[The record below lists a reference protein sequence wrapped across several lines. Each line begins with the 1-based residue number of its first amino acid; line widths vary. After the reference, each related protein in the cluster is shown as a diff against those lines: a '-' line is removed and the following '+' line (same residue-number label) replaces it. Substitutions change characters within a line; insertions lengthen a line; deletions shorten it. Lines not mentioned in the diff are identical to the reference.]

1 MRISELLT
9 EAATA
14 PLYHGT
20 TFANALEIV
29 KDGGFMALTSIG
41 MDRKPYYGISTTRSP
56 RLSHLDHDPSEKA
69 WQKDTIEGFNVI
81 FVLDQNKIRQL
92 YKVIPFDFFRGN
104 KNASWFNPEVNKLR
118 DARSESE
125 EFVVMGRSNSGK
137 HKKLPINGNV
147 TKIIYFPNSFKNP
160 EEDEPDTDTFLM
172 FKKLALR
179 HNIPVVLNNSLFGY
193 SDNERPWNKELRQSM
208 ITHPEKHEVSVDP
221 KGWEAREI
229 LKLVKKYEAI
239 GGDKMSTEQLAD
251 AFDKGEQATVWLFWL
266 QMNARPPSIPTA
278 PVSNKTFAA
287 VFNAIKNA
295 DPMTNKIYKKIFP
308 FRLVGSPTTPE
319 EKKSEALK
327 SKKSGK

>member
-1 MRISELLT
+1 MRISEILN

-29 KDGGFMALTSIG
+29 RDGAFKGFTSIG
-41 MDRKPYYGISTTRSP
+41 MDRKPYYGISSTRSP

-81 FVLDQNKIRQL
+81 FVLDQNKIRQR
-92 YKVIPFDFFRGN
+92 YKLMPFDFFRGHRTI
-104 KNASWFNPEVNKLR
+104 SVFSPEVNKLR

-125 EFVVMGRSNSGK
+125 EFIVIGK
-137 HKKLPINGNV
+137 NKKMPVKGNV
-147 TKIIYFPNSFKNP
+147 SKIIYFPNSFKNP
-160 EEDEPDTDTFLM
+160 EENQPDTDTFLL
-172 FKKLALR
+172 FKKMALT
-179 HNIPVVLNNSLFGY
+179 HNIPVILNNTLFGY
-193 SDNERPWNKELRQSM
+193 SDNERVWNKELRQSM
-208 ITHPEKHEVSVDP
+208 VVHPEKHEVSIDP

-229 LKLVKKYEAI
+229 LKLVKKYESI
-239 GGDKMSTEQLAD
+239 GGEKMSTEQLAD

-266 QMNARPPSIPTA
+266 QMNARPPSIPTT

-295 DPMTNKIYKKIFP
+295 DPTTNKIYKKIFP
-308 FRLVGSPTTPE
+308 FKAVGSPTTPE
-319 EKKSEALK
+319 EKKAAALK
-327 SKKSGK
+327 SKKFGK